1 MQLEYYLVLMKI
13 RFLLLFIVVLTLFNC
28 ARRGNPTGGPKDENK
43 PITIKTIPEFKSI
56 NFKEKEIKIYFD
68 EYIKLKDLNKYLV
81 VSPPLKYPAEISPL
95 GLPSKRIIIKIKDT
109 LIENTTYS
117 FNFGES
123 IVDNNEGNI
132 LTNFKYIFSTGSFID
147 SLSIKGKVFD
157 AFNKE
162 DSESV
167 SILLY
172 EANSQFNDS
181 TIYKEKPLYVGNT
194 LKGNTWEITNLKAGK
209 YRLVALKE
217 ENNDFLFNPKTDKI
231 GFIQE
236 DIILP
241 TEKEFLVKIFNEVV
255 AFKPKKGVEVSK
267 GHLIFGYTGNGDD
280 FNVKVDFKKSKLEQ
294 LKHQV
299 FKDEKTD
306 SIHYFFKADVAIDSL
321 PFILSNKEFTKN
333 EIVKLRL
340 SEIDSLRLS
349 SNARGNLNY
358 RDTITIKANNP
369 LAKLDEK
376 LISLIDKDTVKVPFT
391 LKRKAYREL
400 QILFDRKESQQYK
413 LTILPSAISDFFD
426 QENDTLKYSFRTK
439 KKDDYGSVTMEVMG
453 VKSPMIIQL
462 INSKKEV
469 IEQQFIKKD
478 SNVAFNLL
486 SPGGYQIRAIYDE
499 NDNAKWD
506 TGNYIMKKQAEK
518 VIYFKG
524 EINVKS
530 NWFVNEKLILE

>member
-1 MQLEYYLVLMKI
+1 LQLEYYLVLMKI

-181 TIYKEKPLYVGNT
+181 TIYKEKPLYIGNT